1 MKTSVSLARTS
12 ILGVG
17 LGLALPC
24 AVIAHDDATLD
35 AMESPNGGQV
45 RMAGPYHFELVLG
58 ENAVSVFLT
67 DHGDAPVPSEGVR
80 GNVILMS
87 GGRTTI
93 AVAPVD
99 SNRLAGEGAFEK
111 QPDMKAVVSLT
122 FPDGETWQARFTPGA
137 QAGQGQAA
145 TDAAPADSDD
155 HARHH

>member
-1 MKTSVSLARTS
+1 MKTTTTVL
-12 ILGVG
+12 
-17 LGLALPC
+17 LALALAAPTL
-24 AVIAHDDATLD
+24 ALAHDDATLD

-67 DHGDAPVPSEGVR
+67 DHGDAPVPSEGVG

-93 AVAPVD
+93 ALEPVD

-122 FPDGETWQARFTPGA
+122 FPDGQTWQARFTPGA
-137 QAGQGQAA
+137 QAGQVHSA
-145 TDAAPADSDD
+145 TDAAPADSND
-155 HARHH
+155 HAHHH

>member
-1 MKTSVSLARTS
+1 MKTSTTVLLA
-12 ILGVG
+12 IA
-17 LGLALPC
+17 LALAAPTL
-24 AVIAHDDATLD
+24 ALAHDDATLD

-45 RMAGPYHFELVLG
+45 RMSGPYHFELVLG

-67 DHGDAPVPSEGVR
+67 DHGDAPVPSEGVS

-99 SNRLAGEGAFEK
+99 SNRLAGEGVFQQ
-111 QPDMKAVVSLT
+111 QPDMKAVVALT

-137 QAGQGQAA
+137 QAGQGQSA
-145 TDAAPADSDD
+145 TDAAPADNDD
-155 HARHH
+155 HAHHH